1 MIEKESDGKLFFLDV
16 LILRQIQTTI
26 YIYIYIINLFNFS

>member
-26 YIYIYIINLFNFS
+26 YIYIYY